1 MFLVSGRWI
10 PSPFASMF
18 CIPLERARRV
28 MIAYVGNP
36 KKEELLWSKLYIRS
50 FSLMLL
56 PLFLGRAV
64 GGLRLL

>member
-1 MFLVSGRWI
+1 
-10 PSPFASMF
+10 
-18 CIPLERARRV
+18 

-64 GGLRLL
+64 GGLRLLWGGLSLREQLLPLGKLSLWIIYASVSS

>member
-1 MFLVSGRWI
+1 
-10 PSPFASMF
+10 
-18 CIPLERARRV
+18 